1 MKKPKIPFLFGK
13 LGVSYT
19 ISAVIMTV
27 TAITLTLVASSY
39 AYQILEQQ
47 RGATEFDV
55 AMKSILA
62 FDDALENVAWK
73 PQASRSARFTVD
85 YGQLELIPN
94 DALRGMHLIVNVTG
108 YPNASYSLS
117 RDFFT
122 GYIRYGTKTKYAN
135 FGEGYQ
141 SYFLGNNRTI
151 SNGAGSYGRASIEQ
165 GSGWVYMTL
174 TYGVRVMKA
183 STINVTDGDYQVRV
197 NYVDIWIIK
206 IDIAKWSTYIGDF
219 DLKAKC
225 LNVTTIPD
233 CGPEGNGYNLDGDKQ
248 CNITVQ
254 LGEDKSYTPIQLDG
268 DKVVFNFVIA
278 TVQVGV

>member
-1 MKKPKIPFLFGK
+1 MKKPKIPLLFEK

-27 TAITLTLVASSY
+27 ATITLTLVASSY
-39 AYQILEQQ
+39 AYQILVQQ

-62 FDDALENVAWK
+62 FDDALENIAWK
-73 PQASRSARFTVD
+73 PQASRLARFTVK
-85 YGQLELIPN
+85 YGQLELMPDN
-94 DALRGMHLIVNVTG
+94 AVRGLPLVVNVTD
-108 YPNASYSLS
+108 YPNASYSDL
-117 RDFFT
+117 T
-122 GYIRYGTKTKYAN
+122 GYIRYSTKTKYVN

-141 SYFLGNNRTI
+141 SYFLGNNRTL

-165 GSGWVYMTL
+165 NSGWVYITL
-174 TYGVRVMKA
+174 TYGVRAMKT
-183 STINVTDGDYQVRV
+183 STINVTQGNQTWRI
-197 NYVDIWIIK
+197 NNVDIWIIRMNVTN
-206 IDIAKWSTYIGDF
+206 WSTNIGDF

-225 LNVTTIPD
+225 LDVTTIPYG
-233 CGPEGNGYNLDGDKQ
+233 GPYGYDVQNEQ

-254 LGEDKSYTPIQLDG
+254 LGDNPLDTDLIQLDG

-278 TVQVGV
+278 TVQVSV